1 MRFRHF
7 LSLVSIVASFSLMA
21 ATSAHADDLGT
32 LAPGKL
38 MAGVDAN
45 KDRKSVV

>member
-1 MRFRHF
+1 MPT
-7 LSLVSIVASFSLMA
+7 
-21 ATSAHADDLGT
+21 TSGT

-45 KDRKSVV
+45 NKPYSYIDNGR